1 MRFLH
6 RRPHL
11 KVLFLNGF
19 LFLTCTG
26 FLVIVEWFG
35 ANLPLFAAPSGDIR
49 HMINTQ
55 GEYSRYSPQGD
66 IRRFNGEV
74 LKWEVDFL
82 FFTNAAAVEV
92 KFYKEGNAYHAT
104 LLAETKGFVGFFT
117 SYRKH
122 FYHSK
127 FDLIDDGN
135 RVRTSRFVRQVIVGN
150 RVEETN
156 HILDYDNR
164 NHFWMEYVNRKQED
178 QGREDIPPGIF
189 FDDIL
194 AAFYNFRNEVYGKV
208 EKGQGYLIN
217 TIPEK
222 SMKAIQVYIYTEKEK
237 QRVGNSGAS
246 LPQNEYLI
254 KIKIP
259 KDVFKTKD
267 GELIFWT
274 SKHLIPLET
283 TVKNYILLGDLH
295 GKFQGGVFPGSNDVA
310 EVTSDQ
316 SKTQ

>member
-1 MRFLH
+1 MSFLH
-6 RRPHL
+6 SRPHL
-11 KVLFLNGF
+11 KILFLNGF
-19 LFLTCTG
+19 LFLSCTG
-26 FLVIVEWFG
+26 LLVVVEWFA
-35 ANLPLFAAPSGDIR
+35 ANLPVLAAPSGNIR
-49 HMINTQ
+49 HVITSE
-55 GEYSRYSPQGD
+55 GEYNHYSPEGD

-74 LKWEVDFL
+74 LKWDVDFL
-82 FFTNAAAVEV
+82 LFSKAASVEV
-92 KFYKEGNAYHAT
+92 KFFKEDNLYHAT

-127 FDLIDDGN
+127 FEVIDNGN
-135 RVRTSRFVRQVIVGN
+135 RVRTIRFIRQVIIGQ

-156 HILDYDNR
+156 HILDYHNR
-164 NHFWMEYVNRKQED
+164 NHFWMDYVNKKQVD
-178 QGREDIPPGIF
+178 QGREDIPPQIF

-194 AAFYNFRNEVYGKV
+194 AAFYNFRNQVYGKV
-208 EKGQGYLIN
+208 EKGKGYLIN

-222 SMKAIQVYIYTEKEK
+222 SMKAIQVYIYTENEK
-237 QRVGNSGAS
+237 RRIGNDSA
-246 LPQNEYLI
+246 LKPKNEYLI

-295 GKFQGGVFPGSNDVA
+295 GEFRGGVFPSSDNVA
-310 EVTSDQ
+310 EVTSDT
-316 SKTQ
+316 SKTR